1 MLISP
6 FTFYRGSAV
15 VMAADLAGTPA
26 TGIEAVLCGDAHLSN
41 FGVFATPER
50 RMVFDINDFDEAF
63 PGPWEW
69 DLKRLAASAV
79 ISGRDNGFGEPSCR
93 QLAEDTTLAY
103 GRAMDHFSQMPTLEQ
118 WYYHVNVET
127 VLEVFEQSSK
137 KGRKSAA
144 KMVKKAGRRTHEQTL
159 EKLTRIEDGQRRII
173 SDPPLLVPV
182 RDQEF
187 EMYFSNEH
195 VKKLSEQGIE

>member
-1 MLISP
+1 MKENLHSKPGRSRPERKKMGKALRQEVSFSSHGQWTPAADRPDPLSLLQAQDQGRLERLLPIKYGRMLVSP

-15 VMAADLAGTPA
+15 VMAADLADTPA

-79 ISGRDNGFGEPSCR
+79 IAGRDNGFSEQSCR
-93 QLAEDTTLAY
+93 QLAEETTLAY
-103 GRAMDHFSQMPTLEQ
+103 GRAIRVMF
-118 WYYHVNVET
+118 W
-127 VLEVFEQSSK
+127 
-137 KGRKSAA
+137 
-144 KMVKKAGRRTHEQTL
+144 
-159 EKLTRIEDGQRRII
+159 
-173 SDPPLLVPV
+173 
-182 RDQEF
+182 
-187 EMYFSNEH
+187 
-195 VKKLSEQGIE
+195 